1 MKTRFSLILM
11 SLFMALGW
19 SARADE
25 TITVTANNAD
35 ISANLDLKAVAT
47 LFGQSKNLEEFEQ
60 ALNSEDSRISNLDLN
75 ADGIV
80 DYLRIVETAEGQK
93 HLILIQAVLAKDI
106 FQDVASIYVEKDE
119 VTNEIT
125 TQIIGNEYL
134 YGVNYIVEPVY
145 YVNPFIYDWFFYN
158 PHWYC
163 YSSLWYWDYWPY
175 WYHPFHCWAM
185 HDYWH
190 HIYDYHYHHHY
201 CSYRHP
207 AHPAPHYAP
216 MAQNNKNR
224 RGDYATRHPEQSFSS
239 RTANVRGAD
248 GRGVS
253 NARQLQPTRNA
264 VAAAR
269 TEGSR
274 EMAAS
279 SSRTA
284 ASSNRTAANASSSR
298 VSQVDRTFGSQNTRV
313 AASSARS
320 ASSNGSRGT
329 TTAAATRGASA
340 SATASATRQA
350 VANGTSRTA
359 VPSVNRSSAAASA
372 TLLLIGSIIVIMIT
386 LSPHHSASGV
396 ITLPVLYLATFSSL
410 TFTLSFSSNSSI

>member
-11 SLFMALGW
+11 SLLLALGW

-75 ADGIV
+75 ADGMV

-207 AHPAPHYAP
+207 AHPAPHYAQ
-216 MAQNNKNR
+216 MAHNNRNR
-224 RGDYATRHPEQSFSS
+224 RGDYATRHPEQSFNS
-239 RTANVRGAD
+239 RTANVRGVN
-248 GRGVS
+248 GRSVT

-274 EMAAS
+274 AASAS

-284 ASSNRTAANASSSR
+284 ASSSRTDASSSRTDASSSRTAASR
-298 VSQVDRTFGSQNTRV
+298 VSQVDRTYGSQNTRV

-320 ASSNGSRGT
+320 AAS
-329 TTAAATRGASA
+329 TAAATRGGNVAS
-340 SATASATRQA
+340 SATRQA

-359 VPSVNRSSAAASA
+359 VPSVSRSSSA
-372 TLLLIGSIIVIMIT
+372 T
-386 LSPHHSASGV
+386 
-396 ITLPVLYLATFSSL
+396 
-410 TFTLSFSSNSSI
+410 NSSSVSSSYRSSCCRY

>member
-11 SLFMALGW
+11 SLLLALGW

-163 YSSLWYWDYWPY
+163 YSSLWYWDYWPH
-175 WYHPFHCWAM
+175 WYHPFYCWAM

-239 RTANVRGAD
+239 RTANVLLVHEKWLPPPAE
-248 GRGVS
+248 
-253 NARQLQPTRNA
+253 QLPLLIERLLMLLLRA
-264 VAAAR
+264 FRKWIA
-269 TEGSR
+269 
-274 EMAAS
+274 
-279 SSRTA
+279 
-284 ASSNRTAANASSSR
+284 
-298 VSQVDRTFGSQNTRV
+298 
-313 AASSARS
+313 
-320 ASSNGSRGT
+320 
-329 TTAAATRGASA
+329 
-340 SATASATRQA
+340 
-350 VANGTSRTA
+350 
-359 VPSVNRSSAAASA
+359 PSVAK
-372 TLLLIGSIIVIMIT
+372 T
-386 LSPHHSASGV
+386 
-396 ITLPVLYLATFSSL
+396 PV
-410 TFTLSFSSNSSI
+410 

>member
-163 YSSLWYWDYWPY
+163 
-175 WYHPFHCWAM
+175 
-185 HDYWH
+185 
-190 HIYDYHYHHHY
+190 
-201 CSYRHP
+201 
-207 AHPAPHYAP
+207 
-216 MAQNNKNR
+216 
-224 RGDYATRHPEQSFSS
+224 
-239 RTANVRGAD
+239 
-248 GRGVS
+248 
-253 NARQLQPTRNA
+253 
-264 VAAAR
+264 
-269 TEGSR
+269 
-274 EMAAS
+274 
-279 SSRTA
+279 
-284 ASSNRTAANASSSR
+284 
-298 VSQVDRTFGSQNTRV
+298 
-313 AASSARS
+313 
-320 ASSNGSRGT
+320 
-329 TTAAATRGASA
+329 
-340 SATASATRQA
+340 
-350 VANGTSRTA
+350 
-359 VPSVNRSSAAASA
+359 
-372 TLLLIGSIIVIMIT
+372 
-386 LSPHHSASGV
+386 
-396 ITLPVLYLATFSSL
+396 
-410 TFTLSFSSNSSI
+410 

>member
-1 MKTRFSLILM
+1 
-11 SLFMALGW
+11 
-19 SARADE
+19 
-25 TITVTANNAD
+25 
-35 ISANLDLKAVAT
+35 
-47 LFGQSKNLEEFEQ
+47 
-60 ALNSEDSRISNLDLN
+60 
-75 ADGIV
+75 
-80 DYLRIVETAEGQK
+80 
-93 HLILIQAVLAKDI
+93 
-106 FQDVASIYVEKDE
+106 
-119 VTNEIT
+119 
-125 TQIIGNEYL
+125 
-134 YGVNYIVEPVY
+134 
-145 YVNPFIYDWFFYN
+145 
-158 PHWYC
+158 
-163 YSSLWYWDYWPY
+163 
-175 WYHPFHCWAM
+175 M

-216 MAQNNKNR
+216 MAQNNKNH

-320 ASSNGSRGT
+320 ASSAGSRGT
-329 TTAAATRGASA
+329 TTAAATRGASDNYVLA
-340 SATASATRQA
+340 SA
-350 VANGTSRTA
+350 SR
-359 VPSVNRSSAAASA
+359 
-372 TLLLIGSIIVIMIT
+372 
-386 LSPHHSASGV
+386 
-396 ITLPVLYLATFSSL
+396 
-410 TFTLSFSSNSSI
+410 